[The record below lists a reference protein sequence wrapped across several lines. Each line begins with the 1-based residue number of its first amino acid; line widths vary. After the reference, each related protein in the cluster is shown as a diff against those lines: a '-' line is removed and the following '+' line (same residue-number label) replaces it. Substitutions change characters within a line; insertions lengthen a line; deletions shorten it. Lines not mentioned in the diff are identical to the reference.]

1 MSVDTVDGRGL
12 MEAGTNSPPE
22 GNAMND
28 IERSLKDR
36 LDENDRQFIA
46 RNKDTIAHVWAE
58 TKQEYLVFQVDYA

>member
-1 MSVDTVDGRGL
+1 
-12 MEAGTNSPPE
+12 
-22 GNAMND
+22 MND